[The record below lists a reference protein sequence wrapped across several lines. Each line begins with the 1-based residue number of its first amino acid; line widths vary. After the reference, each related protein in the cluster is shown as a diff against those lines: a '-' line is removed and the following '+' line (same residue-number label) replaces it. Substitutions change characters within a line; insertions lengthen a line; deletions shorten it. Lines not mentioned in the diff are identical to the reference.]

1 MRTVEA
7 FVSGALVL
15 IGLYLLFQ
23 SQQAANVIREL
34 ASGSTRIIAALQ
46 GRSVGV

>member
-15 IGLYLLFQ
+15 IGLYLLFN
-23 SQQAANVIREL
+23 SQQAAAIIREL
-34 ASGSTRIIAALQ
+34 STGGTRIIRALQ
-46 GRSVGV
+46 GQQVGV

>member
-15 IGLYLLFQ
+15 IGLYLLFN
-23 SQQAANVIREL
+23 SQQAGQIIRQL
-34 ASGSTRIIAALQ
+34 AEGSTKIIAALQ
-46 GRSVGV
+46 GRGTAL